1 MSQTR
6 GVLFVHS
13 APSALC
19 PHIEWAAAGVLG
31 VPARF
36 DWIPQPAERSTYRTD
51 HVWAGPPGAGAA
63 LASVLQRWGR
73 LRFEITEEA
82 TPRSEG
88 MRWMATPAL
97 GLFSAVTGLHGD
109 IMVPEERLRG
119 TASRA
124 ALLGRSIGDEI
135 DALLGRDW
143 DDELEV
149 FRHAGEGAPVRW
161 LHKVV

>member
-19 PHIEWAAAGVLG
+19 PHIEWAATGVFG
-31 VPARF
+31 VPVRF
-36 DWIPQPAERSTYRTD
+36 DWTAQPAERASYRAEFS
-51 HVWAGPPGAGAA
+51 WSGPVGAGAR

-73 LRFEITEEA
+73 LRFEVTEDPTA
-82 TPRSEG
+82 TSEG

-109 IMVPEERLRG
+109 IVVPEERLRG
-119 TASRA
+119 IVSRA
-124 ALLGRSIGDEI
+124 TLLGTTLAAEIEALLGG
-135 DALLGRDW
+135 AW
-143 DDELEV
+143 DDELEA
-149 FRHAGEGAPVRW
+149 FRQAGDGAPVRW
-161 LHKVV
+161 LHQVV

>member
-1 MSQTR
+1 MGSEMCIR
-6 GVLFVHS
+6 DS
-13 APSALC
+13 
-19 PHIEWAAAGVLG
+19 
-31 VPARF
+31 
-36 DWIPQPAERSTYRTD
+36 
-51 HVWAGPPGAGAA
+51 VWAGPPGAGAA

-119 TASRA
+119 AAS
-124 ALLGRSIGDEI
+124 
-135 DALLGRDW
+135 
-143 DDELEV
+143 
-149 FRHAGEGAPVRW
+149 
-161 LHKVV
+161 